1 MQDHSAISHGLS
13 LLSHLTKRKFFFS
26 QEKNDSLQ
34 AILYR
39 VTLINESSTKAQQL
53 RSIVLFSHHCIQKG
67 RTKLM
72 LENIFYKQRQAFEQ
86 EIQKQNE
93 GLKCPSSIQMVL
105 MEHLDVFSPSSD
117 KPLPVIINIH
127 GGGLIMGAKE
137 FNHKLCIRM
146 AEQGYLVFAITY
158 PLVPDA
164 NAFQQFQAIQDALFM
179 VKKELLYWNGD
190 QSHIYITADSA
201 GAYLAVYSIAMQHLP
216 ELAKAAGVTPMDLPI
231 RAMAL
236 FSGMFFTNRFDKIG
250 LTMPKYLYG
259 KHYKKHP
266 FAPYINPTHPDILRS
281 LPPCF
286 FTTSTGDFLESYTI
300 DFYNEFIKYHKSQ
313 DCDCIRIFDKTLP
326 HAFPAFLPEHPE
338 TTKCLTEMNYFFR
351 MH

>member
-1 MQDHSAISHGLS
+1 
-13 LLSHLTKRKFFFS
+13 
-26 QEKNDSLQ
+26 
-34 AILYR
+34 
-39 VTLINESSTKAQQL
+39 
-53 RSIVLFSHHCIQKG
+53 
-67 RTKLM
+67 M

-105 MEHLDVFSPSSD
+105 REHLDVFSPSPD

-164 NAFQQFQAIQDALFM
+164 NAFQQFQAIQEALFM

-236 FSGMFFTNRFDKIG
+236 FSGMFFTNRFGESPRLIEDG
-250 LTMPKYLYG
+250 LHKKFALY
-259 KHYKKHP
+259 KP
-266 FAPYINPTHPDILRS
+266 FSYRRIH
-281 LPPCF
+281 
-286 FTTSTGDFLESYTI
+286 STPIVYSI
-300 DFYNEFIKYHKSQ
+300 
-313 DCDCIRIFDKTLP
+313 
-326 HAFPAFLPEHPE
+326 
-338 TTKCLTEMNYFFR
+338 
-351 MH
+351 